1 MLLLRYEELGVEK
14 THQLKPDVTVAGRL
28 PTGDLVLNDPSVS
41 RRHATIRVTDGR
53 CHVQDAG
60 SRFGTF
66 LNSQRLLPTQE
77 ETLANPGDVLRL
89 GEVTLA
95 LEQHISEH
103 ELLTEGHEIAEGP
116 GTIIQPVAPSSPA
129 TGGAVEAHLIKML
142 ADVGRTL
149 VSSQTL
155 PDILKRVVDIAFEA
169 VPAERA
175 FLMLRDSA
183 DEALSARV
191 LRQRDGSVPANP
203 TLSRMVVRR
212 VMRERVAILAADATT
227 DLALGITDSILR
239 FSIRSFM
246 CAPLWSHEEVVGV
259 LYVDSPR
266 RSAFSA
272 ADLETLTALTN
283 AAAIAIEQARL
294 SSQLLEETKR
304 RERLQR
310 YHSPAVVSRII
321 HGHGEDSGPSAQERD
336 VTVMFCDIVGF
347 TAIVEPLSP
356 VEAAKLLNTFLT
368 RMTDVVFEHE
378 GTLDK
383 FLGDA
388 LLAVFG
394 APFDQ
399 QDHAL
404 KAVEAALAMRK
415 ALAELNLQTSGPKL
429 SMRIAINSGV
439 ALTGDIGS
447 PKRREFTVLGDV
459 VNAASRIEDEV
470 AGPGEIVISGATYER
485 IKNHVKV
492 RPLGSRSLRGRATP
506 LEVYAVEGDG
516 LKGDR

>member
-1 MLLLRYEELGVEK
+1 MLLFRYEELGVDK
-14 THQLKPDVTVAGRL
+14 TYQLKPGVTVVGRL
-28 PTGDLVLNDPSVS
+28 PTCDLVLNDPSVS
-41 RRHATIRVTDGR
+41 RRHATLRLTEGR
-53 CHVQDAG
+53 CYVQDAG
-60 SRFGTF
+60 SRFGTL
-66 LNSQRLLPTQE
+66 LNGERLLPTQD
-77 ETLANPGDVLRL
+77 ETLVNPTDVLKL
-89 GEVTLA
+89 GEVTITV
-95 LEQHISEH
+95 EQRITEQ
-103 ELLTEGHEIAEGP
+103 ELLTEGHDIAEGP
-116 GTIIQPVAPSSPA
+116 GTIIKPVMPVAQSA
-129 TGGAVEAHLIKML
+129 TSNASVADVHLFKML

-155 PDILKRVVDIAFEA
+155 PEILNRVVDIAFEA

-191 LRQRDGSVPANP
+191 LRQRDGSVPANA

-227 DLALGITDSILR
+227 DPGLGITDSILR

-246 CAPLWSHEEVVGV
+246 CAPLWSQEEVVGV

-266 RSAFSA
+266 RGAFKAS
-272 ADLETLTALTN
+272 DLDALTALTN

-294 SSQLLEETKR
+294 STQLLEETKR

-321 HGHGEDSGPSAQERD
+321 HGHGEDSGPVAQERD
-336 VTVMFCDIVGF
+336 VTVMFCDLVGF
-347 TAIVEPLSP
+347 TAMVEPMTP

-394 APFDQ
+394 APFEQ
-399 QDHAL
+399 SDHAL
-404 KAVEAALAMRK
+404 KAVEAALEMRR
-415 ALAELNLQTSGPKL
+415 ALADLNLQISSGPKL
-429 SMRIAINSGV
+429 AMRIAINSGI

-459 VNAASRIEDEV
+459 VNTASRIEDEV

-485 IKNHVKV
+485 IKNHIKV
-492 RPLGSRSLRGRATP
+492 RPLGSRSLRGRASP
-506 LEVYAVEGDG
+506 LDVFAVEG
-516 LKGDR
+516 

>member
-14 THQLKPDVTVAGRL
+14 TYQLKPGVAVVGRL
-28 PTGDLVLNDPSVS
+28 PTCDLVLNDPSVS
-41 RRHATIRVTDGR
+41 RRHATVRVADGR
-53 CHVQDAG
+53 CLLQDAG
-60 SRFGTF
+60 SRFGTL
-66 LNSQRLLPTQE
+66 LNGTRLLPTQD
-77 ETLANPGDVLRL
+77 ETIVNPADVLKL
-89 GEVTLA
+89 GEVTMT
-95 LEQHISEH
+95 LEQRITEQ
-103 ELLTEGHEIAEGP
+103 ELLTEGHDIAEGP
-116 GTIIQPVAPSSPA
+116 GTIIQPVGPVAQPGTSA
-129 TGGAVEAHLIKML
+129 AGADAHLIRML

-155 PDILKRVVDIAFEA
+155 PDILKRVVDVAFEA

-175 FLMLRDSA
+175 FLMLRDTEE
-183 DEALSARV
+183 EALSARV
-191 LRQRDGSVPANP
+191 MRQRDGSVPANA

-227 DLALGITDSILR
+227 DPGLGITDSILR

-266 RSAFSA
+266 RAAFKA
-272 ADLETLTALTN
+272 GDLDALTALTN
-283 AAAIAIEQARL
+283 AAAIAIEQSRL
-294 SSQLLEETKR
+294 SAQLLEETKR

-321 HGHGEDSGPSAQERD
+321 HGHGEDSGPTAQERD

-347 TAIVEPLSP
+347 TTMVELMTP

-394 APFDQ
+394 APFEQ
-399 QDHAL
+399 TDHAL
-404 KAVEAALAMRK
+404 KAVEAALEMRR
-415 ALAELNLQTSGPKL
+415 ALADLNLQISQKL
-429 SMRIAINSGV
+429 SMRIAINSGI

-459 VNAASRIEDEV
+459 VNIASRIEDEV

-485 IKNHVKV
+485 IKKHVKV
-492 RPLGSRSLRGRATP
+492 RPLGSRPLRGRATP
-506 LEVYAVEGDG
+506 LDLYAVEG
-516 LKGDR
+516 

>member
-14 THQLKPDVTVAGRL
+14 THQLNPGITVAGRL
-28 PTGDLVLNDPSVS
+28 PTCDLVLNDPSVS
-41 RRHATIRVTDGR
+41 RRHAMVRVIDGR
-53 CHVQDAG
+53 CYVQDAG
-60 SRFGTF
+60 SRFGTG

-77 ETLANPGDVLRL
+77 EALVKPGDTIKF
-89 GEVTLA
+89 GEVSLL
-95 LEQHISEH
+95 LEHQVPEQ
-103 ELLTEGHEIAEGP
+103 ELLSEGHEITEGP
-116 GTIIQPVAPSSPA
+116 GTIIQPVVPA
-129 TGGAVEAHLIKML
+129 AEVATSAADSHLLKML
-142 ADVGRTL
+142 AEVGRTL
-149 VSSQTL
+149 VSTLTL
-155 PDILKRVVDIAFEA
+155 PDILKRVVDVAFKV

-212 VMRERVAILAADATT
+212 VMRERVAILADDATA
-227 DLALGITDSILR
+227 DPGLGITDSILR
-239 FSIRSFM
+239 FNIRSFM
-246 CAPLWSHEEVVGV
+246 CAPLWSHDEVVGV

-266 RSAFSA
+266 RGAFSA
-272 ADLETLTALTN
+272 KDLDALTALTS
-283 AAAIAIEQARL
+283 AAAVAIVQARL
-294 SSQLLEETKR
+294 SAQLLEETKR

-321 HGHGEDSGPSAQERD
+321 HGHGEDSAPSAQERD
-336 VTVMFCDIVGF
+336 VSVMFCDIVGF
-347 TAIVEPLSP
+347 TALCEPLSP
-356 VEAAKLLNTFLT
+356 AEAAKLLNSFLT
-368 RMTDVVFEHE
+368 RMTDVVFDHE

-383 FLGDA
+383 YLGDA

-399 QDHAL
+399 PDHAL

-415 ALAELNLQTSGPKL
+415 ALAELNLQNSGPKL
-429 SMRIAINSGV
+429 AMRIAINSGV

-459 VNAASRIEDEV
+459 VNTAARIEGEV
-470 AGPGEIVISGATYER
+470 AGPDEIVISAATYER
-485 IKNHVKV
+485 IKKHVKV
-492 RPLGSRSLRGRATP
+492 RPLGSRSLRGRAMP
-506 LEVYAVEGDG
+506 LEVYAVEG
-516 LKGDR
+516 